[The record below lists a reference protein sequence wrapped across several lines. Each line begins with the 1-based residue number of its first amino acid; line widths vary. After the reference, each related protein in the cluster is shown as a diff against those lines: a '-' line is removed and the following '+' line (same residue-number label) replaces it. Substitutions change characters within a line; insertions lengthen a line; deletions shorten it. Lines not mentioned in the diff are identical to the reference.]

1 VTDQPPAQAGV
12 PAIEMTGVAV
22 GPLREPDTIVA
33 EGINWTVNAGEYWV
47 VAGLHGSG
55 KSDFLMMTGGL
66 MAPRQGQYR
75 FFGEEMP
82 IFEEAR
88 LKERLRLGLVFE
100 SGQLFN
106 HLTVTENIEL
116 PLRYHH
122 NLSRSEAAA
131 AVSELLTCT
140 ELSPWADSTPGALGR
155 SWQKRAGLARAL
167 ALQPEVL
174 LVDNPLG
181 GLDPRHVQWW
191 LGFLDQ
197 LSKGHSLMHGRP
209 VTLVVTTADFHP
221 WQGHARQF
229 AILRNHAFAVHGA
242 WDQLEAASAEALREL
257 LTERSQS
264 E

>member
-1 VTDQPPAQAGV
+1 MTDHPPAQAGA

-22 GPLREPDTIVA
+22 GTLRAPDTTVA
-33 EGINWTVNAGEYWV
+33 EGINWTVNTGDYWV

-75 FFGEEMP
+75 LFGEEMP

-106 HLTVTENIEL
+106 HLTVAENIEL

-122 NLSRSEAAA
+122 NLSRGEAAA
-131 AVSELLTCT
+131 AVSELLEHT
-140 ELSPWADSTPGALGR
+140 ELTAWAESTSGALGR

-167 ALQPEVL
+167 ALKPEVL

-191 LGFLDQ
+191 LGFLDE
-197 LSKGHSLMHGRP
+197 LSKGHSLMRGQP
-209 VTLVVTTADFHP
+209 VTLVVTTADFHL
-221 WQGHARQF
+221 WKGHARQF
-229 AILRNHAFAVHGA
+229 AILRNHAFVVLGA
-242 WDQLEAASAEALREL
+242 WDQLETASADALREL
-257 LTERSQS
+257 LTERTQS